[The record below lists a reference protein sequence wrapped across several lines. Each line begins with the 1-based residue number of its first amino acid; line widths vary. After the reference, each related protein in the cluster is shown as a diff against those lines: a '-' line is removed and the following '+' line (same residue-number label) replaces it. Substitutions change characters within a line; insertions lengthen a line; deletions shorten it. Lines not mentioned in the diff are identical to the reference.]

1 MTDREHDA
9 PAPEVERLVSALID
23 ETISDDERRQLVE
36 RLQADPHARQSYLE
50 MLELD
55 SLLQWDAAS
64 LSLPGEA
71 AHSDMSLPLPVV
83 ASSPARQV
91 TILRW
96 SLAAAVLL
104 CVSLAALL
112 GLQSAADRAV
122 ADTTARSSEGGPV
135 AILTDLHQAVWETSA
150 PAPDAYKPLAP
161 GWLKLRSGQVSL
173 DFLGG
178 AKAVLEGPAEL
189 GMNAADRG
197 VLRSGKLSVSLGR
210 NRGAFRVTAP
220 TLVASGRAA
229 EFALAVAPDGAAE
242 LHVFSGSV
250 MATLTTPE
258 DEPSAIEVTQ
268 GRALS
273 VSRADDRPGYRELD
287 ADPTRFARAA
297 GTAIGKPVG
306 EVLTVD
312 FSRQPALP
320 YGYQDGQFDLPS
332 GYEVLDG
339 GRTLHLLGNAW
350 KMLEVNVELTR
361 DTVIEFEFRS
371 PREGQIHG
379 IGFDNDDAYSSS
391 DDPIFQVYG
400 YEARRDIGQQFNDY
414 SGDGWRR
421 YRLRVGRYL
430 SSGPRRYLF
439 LAADED
445 VTGDAESFFRN
456 VRIYR
461 AGSR

>member
-1 MTDREHDA
+1 MG
-9 PAPEVERLVSALID
+9 
-23 ETISDDERRQLVE
+23 DERAE
-36 RLQADPHARQSYLE
+36 
-50 MLELD
+50 
-55 SLLQWDAAS
+55 
-64 LSLPGEA
+64 
-71 AHSDMSLPLPVV
+71 
-83 ASSPARQV
+83 PA
-91 TILRW
+91 
-96 SLAAAVLL
+96 
-104 CVSLAALL
+104 
-112 GLQSAADRAV
+112 
-122 ADTTARSSEGGPV
+122 
-135 AILTDLHQAVWETSA
+135 
-150 PAPDAYKPLAP
+150 AYKPLTP

-197 VLRSGKLSVSLGR
+197 VLRSGKLSISLGR
-210 NRGAFRVTAP
+210 NRGSFRVTAP
-220 TLVASGRAA
+220 ALIASGRAA
-229 EFALAVAPDGAAE
+229 EFALAVAPDGATE

-250 MATLTTPE
+250 MATLTAPE
-258 DEPSAIEVTQ
+258 DEPAAIEVTQ
-268 GRALS
+268 GQAIS
-273 VSRADDRPGYRELD
+273 VSRADDRSAYRELE
-287 ADPTRFARAA
+287 ADPTRFARAS
-297 GTAIGKPVG
+297 GTPIGKPVG

-312 FSRQPALP
+312 FSRLPALP

-350 KMLEVNVELTR
+350 KMFEVNVELTR

-430 SSGPRRYLF
+430 STGPRRYLF
-439 LAADED
+439 FAADED

-456 VRIYR
+456 VRIYHSDR
-461 AGSR
+461 H